1 MYICVLEMFNV
12 LHLSFDKKQKV
23 KEKCR
28 LANAARV
35 QRTTPTY
42 SISTAA
48 QRITPYALEIAH
60 GQCKW
65 QEKQYHIIRLCPL
78 SYVMIRKKYVPT
90 LSIVSRFCIPRE
102 VKVHPTGHFT
112 CSCLFW
118 ERHGIPCRH
127 LYMKFSR
134 KFPLRT
140 STFGGGLPMQQ
151 CMVRRNTTHF
161 QSVST
166 RFVPHLARDL

>member
-1 MYICVLEMFNV
+1 MFNV

-28 LANAARV
+28 LASATRV

-60 GQCKW
+60 AQCKW
-65 QEKQYHIIRLCPL
+65 HEKHYHIIRLCAL

-102 VKVHPTGHFT
+102 VKVHPMGHL
-112 CSCLFW
+112 C
-118 ERHGIPCRH
+118 
-127 LYMKFSR
+127 
-134 KFPLRT
+134 
-140 STFGGGLPMQQ
+140 
-151 CMVRRNTTHF
+151 
-161 QSVST
+161 
-166 RFVPHLARDL
+166 